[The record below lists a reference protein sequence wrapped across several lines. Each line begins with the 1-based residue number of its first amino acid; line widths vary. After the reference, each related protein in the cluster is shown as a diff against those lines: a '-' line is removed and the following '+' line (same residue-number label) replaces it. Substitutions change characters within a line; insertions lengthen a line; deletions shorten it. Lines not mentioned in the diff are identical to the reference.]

1 LKEKRNNMN
10 QSKLGGLLGTGGL
23 VYGIAYSMKRNKS
36 FGVTALYAIGFG
48 IVGMMIGNQIT
59 KFYTD

>member
-1 LKEKRNNMN
+1 MN